1 MSEINFERDHAL
13 SREEVRRRFAEVE
26 QKLNERY
33 GVKLAWRGDTADVK
47 GSGVTGTIEVTDA
60 KVSIRL
66 KLGLMVRP
74 LAGKIRE
81 AMEKQIDR
89 ALA

>member
-13 SREEVRRRFAEVE
+13 GREEVRRRFAEVE

-33 GVKLAWRGDTADVK
+33 GVKLAWHGDAADVK
-47 GSGVTGTIEVTDA
+47 GSGVTGTIEVTDS
-60 KVSIRL
+60 KVNIRL

>member
-1 MSEINFERDHAL
+1 MSEINIERNHKL
-13 SREEVRRRFAEVE
+13 GQQEIKRRLAEME
-26 QKLNERY
+26 TKLKERY
-33 GVKLAWRGDTADVK
+33 GVQVAWRGNEADVK
-47 GSGVTGTIEVTDA
+47 GTGVTGTIALSETHVA
-60 KVSIRL
+60 VKL

-81 AMEKQIDR
+81 QMEKQLDQ